1 VSSKLDGCST
11 LEKRERYSNMKA
23 LRIFLV
29 AALLA
34 VPMLVASVAFTQE
47 ESFDSREQNF
57 RAYVTLMRADIK
69 AQRRD
74 IITAI
79 MQFSD
84 TDAAKFWPI
93 FQQYDGRANDDRRRP
108 HAAHRG
114 LEFRLQ
120 QPVCLPAR
128 K

>member
-1 VSSKLDGCST
+1 
-11 LEKRERYSNMKA
+11 MKA
-23 LRIFLV
+23 LRILLV
-29 AALLA
+29 ATLLA

-69 AQRRD
+69 AERRD
-74 IITAI
+74 IITAV

-84 TDAAKFWPI
+84 DATKFWPI
-93 FQQYDGRANDDRRRP
+93 FQQYDGRASDDRRRP

-120 QPVCLPAR
+120 QRVSSPAR

>member
-1 VSSKLDGCST
+1 
-11 LEKRERYSNMKA
+11 MKA
-23 LRIFLV
+23 LRILLV

-79 MQFSD
+79 MQFSY
-84 TDAAKFWPI
+84 TDAARPI
-93 FQQYDGRANDDRRRP
+93 FQRYDGRANDDRRRP